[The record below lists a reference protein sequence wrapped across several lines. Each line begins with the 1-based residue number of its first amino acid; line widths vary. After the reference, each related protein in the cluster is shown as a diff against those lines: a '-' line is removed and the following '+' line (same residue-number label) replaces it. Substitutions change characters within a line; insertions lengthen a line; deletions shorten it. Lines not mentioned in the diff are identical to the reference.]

1 MSHDIY
7 SILQRLDLIEGRI
20 TPATVKKGLNA
31 QQKSVPQMPALFKM
45 PKQGPV
51 LGGDPNKKAS
61 PAGYMFGDDVEVGQ
75 MPLAETMAEIEEDM
89 ISKVKKDLTHYLDQL
104 ADKVKVDQDLKDK
117 AVRDIQDADP
127 TDPDHQEEDV
137 EVDEMRPGQGQISTI
152 PEPASSPVKTIPL
165 EDGSVLEIHGDQ
177 RRGFTIHNGTRSMP
191 SSFRELDEA
200 EMAVNLYRAR
210 RPAVMPDSGADYV
223 EEAK

>member
-1 MSHDIY
+1 MSNDIY
-7 SILQRLDLIEGRI
+7 GILQRLALIEGKT
-20 TPATVKKGLNA
+20 TPVTVKKGLNA
-31 QQKSVPQMPALFKM
+31 QQRSVPQMSALFKM
-45 PKQGPV
+45 PRQGPV
-51 LGGDPNKKAS
+51 LGGNANKKAS

-117 AVRDIQDADP
+117 AVRDIQDDDP
-127 TDPDHQEEDV
+127 TDP
-137 EVDEMRPGQGQISTI
+137 EVDEMHGTQGQISTI
-152 PEPASSPVKTIPL
+152 PEPKTSPVKTIPL
-165 EDGSVLEIHGDQ
+165 EDGTVLEIHGDQ
-177 RRGFTIHNGTRSMP
+177 RSGFTIHAGGRSMP
-191 SSFRELDEA
+191 SKFRELDEA

-210 RPAVMPDSGADYV
+210 RPAVQPDSNPDYV

>member
-1 MSHDIY
+1 MSDDIY
-7 SILQRLDLIEGRI
+7 GIIQRLAMIEGRV

-75 MPLAETMAEIEEDM
+75 VPLAETMTGIEEDM

-117 AVRDIQDADP
+117 AVRDIEDNNP
-127 TDPDHQEEDV
+127 TDPGQQEEDA
-137 EVDEMRPGQGQISTI
+137 EVDETTGAQGQISTI
-152 PEPASSPVKTIPL
+152 PEPKSSPVKTIPL

-177 RRGFTIHNGTRSMP
+177 RRGFTIHSGSRRLPT
-191 SSFRELDEA
+191 SFKELDEA
-200 EMAVNLYRAR
+200 EMAVNLYRTR
-210 RPAVMPDSGADYV
+210 RPAAKSDSGADYV
-223 EEAK
+223 EEA

>member
-1 MSHDIY
+1 MSDDIY

-51 LGGDPNKKAS
+51 LGGNADKKAS
-61 PAGYMFGDDVEVGQ
+61 MAGYMFGDDVEVGQ
-75 MPLAETMAEIEEDM
+75 MPLAETMSEIEEDM

-117 AVRDIQDADP
+117 AVKDIEDDNP
-127 TDPDHQEEDV
+127 TDPDRQEEDV
-137 EVDEMRPGQGQISTI
+137 EEMHGTQGQISTI
-152 PEPASSPVKTIPL
+152 PEPKTSPVKTIPL
-165 EDGSVLEIHGDQ
+165 EDGTVLEIHGDQ
-177 RRGFTIHNGTRSMP
+177 RSGFTIHAGGRSMP
-191 SSFRELDEA
+191 SKFRELDEA

-210 RPAVMPDSGADYV
+210 RPAARPDSNPDYV
-223 EEAK
+223 EEA

>member
-1 MSHDIY
+1 MSDDIY
-7 SILQRLDLIEGRI
+7 SILQRLDLIEGKI

-51 LGGDPNKKAS
+51 LGGNANKKAS
-61 PAGYMFGDDVEVGQ
+61 SAGYMFGDDVEVGQ

-117 AVRDIQDADP
+117 AVRDIQDDDP
-127 TDPDHQEEDV
+127 TDS
-137 EVDEMRPGQGQISTI
+137 EVDEMHGTQGQISTI
-152 PEPASSPVKTIPL
+152 PEPKTSPVKTIPL
-165 EDGSVLEIHGDQ
+165 EDGTVLEIHGDQ
-177 RRGFTIHNGTRSMP
+177 RSGFTIHAGGRSMP
-191 SSFRELDEA
+191 SKFRELDEA

-210 RPAVMPDSGADYV
+210 RPVVKPDSNPDYV
-223 EEAK
+223 EEA

>member
-1 MSHDIY
+1 MSDDIY
-7 SILQRLDLIEGRI
+7 SILQRLDLIEGKI
-20 TPATVKKGLNA
+20 TPATVRKGLNA

-75 MPLAETMAEIEEDM
+75 MPLAETMSEIEEDM

-117 AVRDIQDADP
+117 AVRDIEDDDP
-127 TDPDHQEEDV
+127 TDPQEEAA
-137 EVDEMRPGQGQISTI
+137 EVDEMHGTQGQISTI

-177 RRGFTIHNGTRSMP
+177 RRGFTIHNGARSMP
-191 SSFRELDEA
+191 SKFRELDEVL
-200 EMAVNLYRAR
+200 MAVNLYRAR
-210 RPAVMPDSGADYV
+210 RPAKSDSSADYV
-223 EEAK
+223 EEA

>member
-1 MSHDIY
+1 MSNDIY
-7 SILQRLDLIEGRI
+7 GILQRLALIEGKT
-20 TPATVKKGLNA
+20 TPVTVKKGLNA
-31 QQKSVPQMPALFKM
+31 QQRSVPQMSALFKM
-45 PKQGPV
+45 PRQGPV
-51 LGGDPNKKAS
+51 LGGDPNRKAS

-75 MPLAETMAEIEEDM
+75 LPLAETMTEIEEDM

-117 AVRDIQDADP
+117 AVRDIQDDDL
-127 TDPDHQEEDV
+127 TDS
-137 EVDEMRPGQGQISTI
+137 EVDEMHGTQGQISTI
-152 PEPASSPVKTIPL
+152 PEPKTSPVKTIPL

-177 RRGFTIHNGTRSMP
+177 RRGFTIHSGGRSMP
-191 SSFRELDEA
+191 SKFRELDEA

-210 RPAVMPDSGADYV
+210 RPVAKPDSGADYV

>member
-1 MSHDIY
+1 MNDDIAK
-7 SILQRLDLIEGRI
+7 ILDRLRMLESDL
-20 TPATVKKGLNA
+20 TPVSVKHGLNR

-117 AVRDIQDADP
+117 AVKDVEDDDP
-127 TDPDHQEEDV
+127 TDPDTQEEDQ
-137 EVDEMRPGQGQISTI
+137 EVDEMRPGQGQVSTI
-152 PEPASSPVKTIPL
+152 PEPKTSPVKTIPL
-165 EDGSVLEIHGDQ
+165 EDGTVLEIHGDQ
-177 RRGFTIHNGTRSMP
+177 RSGFTIHAGGRSMP
-191 SSFRELDEA
+191 SKFKELDEA

-210 RPAVMPDSGADYV
+210 RPVARPDSNPDYV
-223 EEAK
+223 EEA

>member
-1 MSHDIY
+1 MSNDIY
-7 SILQRLDLIEGRI
+7 GILQRLALIEGKT
-20 TPATVKKGLNA
+20 TPVTVKKGLNA
-31 QQKSVPQMPALFKM
+31 QQKSVPQMSALFKM
-45 PKQGPV
+45 PRQGAV

-117 AVRDIQDADP
+117 AVRDIQDDDP
-127 TDPDHQEEDV
+127 TDS
-137 EVDEMRPGQGQISTI
+137 EVDEMHGTQGQISTI

-177 RRGFTIHNGTRSMP
+177 RRGFSIHAGGRSMP
-191 SSFRELDEA
+191 SKFRELDEA
-200 EMAVNLYRAR
+200 LMAVNLYRAR
-210 RPAVMPDSGADYV
+210 RPAKPDLSADYV

>member
-1 MSHDIY
+1 MSDDIY
-7 SILQRLDLIEGRI
+7 SILQRLDLIEGKI

-51 LGGDPNKKAS
+51 LGGNANKKAS
-61 PAGYMFGDDVEVGQ
+61 SAGYMFGDDVEVGQ

-104 ADKVKVDQDLKDK
+104 ADKVKVDQDDDL
-117 AVRDIQDADP
+117 
-127 TDPDHQEEDV
+127 TDPDRQEEDV
-137 EVDEMRPGQGQISTI
+137 EVDEMHGTQGQISTI
-152 PEPASSPVKTIPL
+152 PEPKTSPVKTIPL
-165 EDGSVLEIHGDQ
+165 EDGTVLEIHGDQ
-177 RRGFTIHNGTRSMP
+177 RSGFTIHAGGRSMP
-191 SSFRELDEA
+191 SKFRELDEA

-210 RPAVMPDSGADYV
+210 RPAARPDSNPDYV
-223 EEAK
+223 EEA

>member
-7 SILQRLDLIEGRI
+7 GILQRLALIEGRI

-31 QQKSVPQMPALFKM
+31 QQKSVPQMSALFKM
-45 PKQGPV
+45 PQQGAV
-51 LGGDPNKKAS
+51 LGGNPNKKAS

-117 AVRDIQDADP
+117 AVRDIQDDDP
-127 TDPDHQEEDV
+127 TDP
-137 EVDEMRPGQGQISTI
+137 EVDEMHGTQGQISTI

-177 RRGFTIHNGTRSMP
+177 RRGFTIHAGGRSMP
-191 SSFRELDEA
+191 SKFRELDEA
-200 EMAVNLYRAR
+200 LMAVNLYRAR
-210 RPAVMPDSGADYV
+210 RPASKPDLSADYV

>member
-1 MSHDIY
+1 MSDDIY
-7 SILQRLDLIEGRI
+7 SILQRLELIEGKT

-75 MPLAETMAEIEEDM
+75 MPLAEKMTGIEEDM

-104 ADKVKVDQDLKDK
+104 ADKAKVDQDLKDK
-117 AVRDIQDADP
+117 AVRDVEDPDP
-127 TDPDHQEEDV
+127 TDPDNQEEDV
-137 EVDEMRPGQGQISTI
+137 EVDEMHGTQGQISTI
-152 PEPASSPVKTIPL
+152 PEPESSPVKTIPL

-177 RRGFTIHNGTRSMP
+177 HRGFTIHNGAKSMP
-191 SSFRELDEA
+191 TRFKELDEA
-200 EMAVNLYRAR
+200 EMAVNLFRSR
-210 RPAVMPDSGADYV
+210 RKPSATDLDYV
-223 EEAK
+223 EEA

>member
-1 MSHDIY
+1 MSHDIH
-7 SILQRLDLIEGRI
+7 SILQRLDLIERKI

-51 LGGDPNKKAS
+51 LGGDPNRKAS

-75 MPLAETMAEIEEDM
+75 VSLAETMAEIDEDM

-127 TDPDHQEEDV
+127 TDPDHQEEDQ

-152 PEPASSPVKTIPL
+152 PEPVSSPVKTIPL

-177 RRGFTIHNGTRSMP
+177 RRGFTIHNGARSMP
-191 SSFRELDEA
+191 SSFKELDEA

>member
-1 MSHDIY
+1 MSDDIY
-7 SILQRLDLIEGRI
+7 SILQRLDLIEGKI
-20 TPATVKKGLNA
+20 TPATVRKGLNA

-75 MPLAETMAEIEEDM
+75 MPLAETMSEIEEDM

-104 ADKVKVDQDLKDK
+104 ADKVRVDQDLKDK
-117 AVRDIQDADP
+117 AVRDIEDTDP
-127 TDPDHQEEDV
+127 TDPDKQEEDQ
-137 EVDEMRPGQGQISTI
+137 EVDETRLGQGQISTI

-177 RRGFTIHNGTRSMP
+177 RRGFTIHNGARSMP
-191 SSFRELDEA
+191 SKFRELDEA

-210 RPAVMPDSGADYV
+210 RPASKPNSSADYV
-223 EEAK
+223 EEA

>member
-1 MSHDIY
+1 MSNDIY
-7 SILQRLDLIEGRI
+7 GLLQRLALIEGRT

-75 MPLAETMAEIEEDM
+75 MPLAETMTEIEEDM

-104 ADKVKVDQDLKDK
+104 ADKVRVDQDLKDK
-117 AVRDIQDADP
+117 AVRDVEDTDP
-127 TDPDHQEEDV
+127 TDPDSQEEAA
-137 EVDEMRPGQGQISTI
+137 EVDETRPGQGQISTI
-152 PEPASSPVKTIPL
+152 PEPKSSPVKTIPL

-177 RRGFTIHNGTRSMP
+177 RRGFTIHNGARSMP
-191 SSFRELDEA
+191 SKFRELDEA
-200 EMAVNLYRAR
+200 LMAVNLYRAR
-210 RPAVMPDSGADYV
+210 RPAAEPDSGADYV
-223 EEAK
+223 EEA

>member
-1 MSHDIY
+1 MSNDIY
-7 SILQRLDLIEGRI
+7 GILQRLALIEGKT
-20 TPATVKKGLNA
+20 TPVTVKKGLNA
-31 QQKSVPQMPALFKM
+31 QQKSVPQMSALFKM
-45 PKQGPV
+45 PRQGAV
-51 LGGDPNKKAS
+51 LGGDPNRKAS

-104 ADKVKVDQDLKDK
+104 ADKVRVDQDRKDK
-117 AVRDIQDADP
+117 AVRDIEDDDP
-127 TDPDHQEEDV
+127 TDPDSQEEDV
-137 EVDEMRPGQGQISTI
+137 EVDEMHGTQGQISTI

-177 RRGFTIHNGTRSMP
+177 RRGFTIHSGARSMP
-191 SSFRELDEA
+191 STFRELDEA
-200 EMAVNLYRAR
+200 LMAVDLYRAR
-210 RPAVMPDSGADYV
+210 RPAKPDSSADYV

>member
-1 MSHDIY
+1 MSDDIY
-7 SILQRLDLIEGRI
+7 GILQRLDLIEGRI
-20 TPATVKKGLNA
+20 TPATVKKGLNT

-45 PKQGPV
+45 PRQGPV

-75 MPLAETMAEIEEDM
+75 KPLAETMAEIDEDM

-117 AVRDIQDADP
+117 AVRDIEDNDP
-127 TDPDHQEEDV
+127 TDPGTQEEDV

-177 RRGFTIHNGTRSMP
+177 RRGFTIHNGPRRMP
-191 SSFRELDEA
+191 SSFKELDEA

-210 RPAVMPDSGADYV
+210 RPIVKSNSGADYV
-223 EEAK
+223 EEA

>member
-1 MSHDIY
+1 MSNDIY
-7 SILQRLDLIEGRI
+7 GILQRLALIEGRT

-75 MPLAETMAEIEEDM
+75 MPLAETMTEIEEDM

-104 ADKVKVDQDLKDK
+104 ADKVRVDQDLKDK
-117 AVRDIQDADP
+117 AVRDVEDTDP
-127 TDPDHQEEDV
+127 TDPDSQEEDI
-137 EVDEMRPGQGQISTI
+137 EVDETRPGQGQISTI
-152 PEPASSPVKTIPL
+152 PEPKSSPVKTIPL

-177 RRGFTIHNGTRSMP
+177 RRGFTIHNGARSMP
-191 SSFRELDEA
+191 SKFRELDEA
-200 EMAVNLYRAR
+200 LMAVNLYRAR
-210 RPAVMPDSGADYV
+210 RPAAEPDSGADYV
-223 EEAK
+223 EEA

>member
-1 MSHDIY
+1 
-7 SILQRLDLIEGRI
+7 LIEGKT
-20 TPATVKKGLNA
+20 TPVTVKKGLNA
-31 QQKSVPQMPALFKM
+31 QQKSVPQMSALFKM
-45 PKQGPV
+45 PRQGAV
-51 LGGDPNKKAS
+51 LGGNPNKKAS

-117 AVRDIQDADP
+117 AVRDIQDDNPADS
-127 TDPDHQEEDV
+127 
-137 EVDEMRPGQGQISTI
+137 EVDEMHGTQGQISTI

-177 RRGFTIHNGTRSMP
+177 RRGFTIHAGSRSMP
-191 SSFRELDEA
+191 SKFRELDEA
-200 EMAVNLYRAR
+200 LMAVNLYRAR
-210 RPAVMPDSGADYV
+210 RPVAKPDSSADYV

>member
-1 MSHDIY
+1 MSDDIY
-7 SILQRLDLIEGRI
+7 GILQRLALIEGRI

-31 QQKSVPQMPALFKM
+31 QQKSVPQMSALFKM
-45 PKQGPV
+45 PRQGPV
-51 LGGDPNKKAS
+51 LGGDPNRKAS

-75 MPLAETMAEIEEDM
+75 MPLAETMSEIEEDM

-117 AVRDIQDADP
+117 AVRDIQDDDP
-127 TDPDHQEEDV
+127 TDS
-137 EVDEMRPGQGQISTI
+137 EVDEMHGTQGQISTI
-152 PEPASSPVKTIPL
+152 PEPKTSPVKTIPL
-165 EDGSVLEIHGDQ
+165 EDGTVLEIHGDQ
-177 RRGFTIHNGTRSMP
+177 RSGFTIHAGGRSMP
-191 SSFRELDEA
+191 SKFRELDEA

-210 RPAVMPDSGADYV
+210 RPVARPDSNPDYV

>member
-1 MSHDIY
+1 MSNDIY
-7 SILQRLDLIEGRI
+7 GILQRLALIEGRI

-51 LGGDPNKKAS
+51 LGGNADKKAS
-61 PAGYMFGDDVEVGQ
+61 MAGYMFGDDVEVGQ
-75 MPLAETMAEIEEDM
+75 MPLAETMSEIEEDM

-104 ADKVKVDQDLKDK
+104 ADKVRVDQDLKDK
-117 AVRDIQDADP
+117 AVKDIEDPDP
-127 TDPDHQEEDV
+127 TDPDRQEEDV
-137 EVDEMRPGQGQISTI
+137 EVDEMHGTQGQISTI
-152 PEPASSPVKTIPL
+152 PEPKTSPVKTIPL

-177 RRGFTIHNGTRSMP
+177 RSGFTIHAGGRSMP
-191 SSFRELDEA
+191 SKFQELDEA

-210 RPAVMPDSGADYV
+210 RPVARPDSNPDYV
-223 EEAK
+223 EEA

>member
-1 MSHDIY
+1 MSDDIY
-7 SILQRLDLIEGRI
+7 SILHRLDLIEGKI
-20 TPATVKKGLNA
+20 TPATVKKGLNP

-51 LGGDPNKKAS
+51 LGGNPNRKAS

-117 AVRDIQDADP
+117 AVRDIEDDDP
-127 TDPDHQEEDV
+127 TDPDRQEEGA
-137 EVDEMRPGQGQISTI
+137 EVDEMHGTQGQISTI
-152 PEPASSPVKTIPL
+152 PEPESSPVKTIPL

-177 RRGFTIHNGTRSMP
+177 RRGFTIHSGGRRLPT
-191 SSFRELDEA
+191 SFQELDEA

-210 RPAVMPDSGADYV
+210 RPAAKPDSNPDYV
-223 EEAK
+223 EEA

>member
-1 MSHDIY
+1 MSDDIY
-7 SILQRLDLIEGRI
+7 SILQRLDLIEGKT

-51 LGGDPNKKAS
+51 LGGDANRKAS

-75 MPLAETMAEIEEDM
+75 MPLAETMSEIEEDM

-117 AVRDIQDADP
+117 AVRDIEDNDP
-127 TDPDHQEEDV
+127 TDPDSQEEDV
-137 EVDEMRPGQGQISTI
+137 EVDEMRPGQGQVSTI

-177 RRGFTIHNGTRSMP
+177 RRGFTIHNGTRCMP
-191 SSFRELDEA
+191 SSFKELDEA

-210 RPAVMPDSGADYV
+210 RPASKPDLSADYV